1 MQDFYCLYISVL
13 PMEIQ
18 LSRGEGWDHINRINL
33 AILLCL
39 SLANNDFPCPMS
51 LFLWVF
57 CVLNEL
63 KSEVI
68 VRFVDIGRIVHHHR
82 LNYIFIKSSCDI
94 LRHLN
99 GF

>member
-39 SLANNDFPCPMS
+39 SLANNGFPMS
-51 LFLWVF
+51 YVVVF
-57 CVLNEL
+57 V
-63 KSEVI
+63 
-68 VRFVDIGRIVHHHR
+68 
-82 LNYIFIKSSCDI
+82 
-94 LRHLN
+94 
-99 GF
+99 GFFCAQ